1 MMQIYI
7 NCINTF
13 GPAADHQHE
22 EEEANLHISSWV
34 TRVVTLTGLSL
45 VSHLILYKVV
55 VIII

>member
-22 EEEANLHISSWV
+22 EEEANLHISGV
-34 TRVVTLTGLSL
+34 
-45 VSHLILYKVV
+45 
-55 VIII
+55 